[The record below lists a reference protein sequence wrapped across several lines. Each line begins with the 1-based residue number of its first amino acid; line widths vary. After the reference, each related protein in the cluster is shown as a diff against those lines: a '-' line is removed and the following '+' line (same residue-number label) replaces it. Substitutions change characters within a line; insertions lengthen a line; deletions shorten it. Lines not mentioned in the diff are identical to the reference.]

1 MMNMR
6 DQVVARFED
15 VTKVF
20 SAGPFGRGGVRA
32 LDQVSLSITEGEVFG
47 LIGPNRAGK
56 TTLVKILLSIC
67 RPTSGRIWRLG
78 RDWRERSTL
87 ARVGYVHESQAF
99 PRYLTA
105 RRLLDYYGAL
115 SRQPAAVVRR
125 RGKDLLDQFGLAD
138 RSHEPIGRFSKGMLQ
153 RLALAQA
160 LINDPEL
167 LVLDEPSEGMDL
179 AARRLLQG
187 VIRERQRQ
195 GHTAIL
201 ISHLHSD
208 VERLCDRVAI
218 LRNGRLGF
226 LGRIADLKGS
236 ELADDESCETA
247 ASCFEDAV
255 EPYYAGALH

>member
-20 SAGPFGRGGVRA
+20 SAGLFGRGGVRA

-56 TTLVKILLSIC
+56 TTLAKILLSIC

-153 RLALAQA
+153 RLAPGSGAH
-160 LINDPEL
+160 
-167 LVLDEPSEGMDL
+167 
-179 AARRLLQG
+179 
-187 VIRERQRQ
+187 QRP
-195 GHTAIL
+195 
-201 ISHLHSD
+201 
-208 VERLCDRVAI
+208 
-218 LRNGRLGF
+218 
-226 LGRIADLKGS
+226 RIAR
-236 ELADDESCETA
+236 AR
-247 ASCFEDAV
+247 
-255 EPYYAGALH
+255 